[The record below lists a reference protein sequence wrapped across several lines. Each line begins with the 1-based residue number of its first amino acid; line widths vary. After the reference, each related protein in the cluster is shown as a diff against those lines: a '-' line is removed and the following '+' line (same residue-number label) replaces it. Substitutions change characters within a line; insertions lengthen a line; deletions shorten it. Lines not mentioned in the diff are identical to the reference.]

1 VRLPGA
7 ERSLIDASKL
17 QDYLL
22 SDSHPVGRF
31 KSAFFR
37 SLGYTHERPE
47 ALESALRRLAQTAE
61 AELDEA
67 TVYGQKYRVTGALEA
82 LAGLTASVTTVWIVL
97 HGEERPRFV
106 TAFPGERT

>member
-1 VRLPGA
+1 MKLPSA
-7 ERSLIDASKL
+7 EHALIDSSKL

-31 KSAFFR
+31 KAAFLR

-47 ALESALRRLAQTAE
+47 ELEWALRHLALTAE

-67 TVYGQKYRVTGALEA
+67 TVYGQKYRVSGPVSGPQGDAT
-82 LAGLTASVTTVWIVL
+82 VTTFWIVL
-97 HGEERPRFV
+97 AGEQGPRFV